1 VRARRMAWAVWG
13 LTVTLI
19 VIWPFLVEAASP
31 QESDLSFYV
40 LASLSVIGYA
50 TVGALITSRQ
60 PGNRIGLILAWIALA
75 AAGGLVGGAYAI
87 LALDASEPPIL
98 FASGAAWLGRT
109 GFALTFAPIPL
120 IFLLFPTG
128 RVPSPRWRWL
138 LWTMLSALAI
148 NVLLYALTPGSVDS
162 GFTELET
169 HVTNPL
175 GLPFAWKGAV
185 EDVTELAGLI
195 AFAGSFLCVLSLV
208 MRYRRAAGDERQQ
221 IRWLAYVAA
230 VAAAIPLTGMAIAGI
245 RELAGAEVSENDFLG
260 NAIFIGFF
268 IVILIGVPAA
278 CAIAILRYRL
288 YELDVVVK
296 KTVVFGALALFISAV
311 YLVGVFVVGSVVADQ
326 ASTTVSFAAGAAAAL
341 AFQPLRAVARRLAD
355 RLVYGKRATPYEVL
369 SEFSDRLAETYSNDD
384 VLPRTAAILGEG
396 TGAERVTIWL
406 LLGGEAVPAATWPA
420 EGDEPAPGPDA
431 FEVRHQGELLGSI
444 TVAMHANDPMNP
456 SKERLIKDLT
466 GQAGLVLRNVRLI
479 EELRA
484 SRRRLVAAQDAE
496 RRRLE
501 RNIHDGAQQQLVALA
516 VKLRLADQVIERD
529 AAKAHDLL
537 TQLQSDTHDALEDLR
552 DLARGIYPPL
562 LADKG
567 LPAALEAQARKS
579 TLPVTVEPDGV
590 GRYAQ
595 EIEATVYFCV
605 LEAMQNI
612 AKYAR
617 ADTVTIW
624 LAERAGRLAFEVSDD
639 GVGFEPDGRR
649 GGTGRQGMAD
659 RLDSIGG
666 ELRIRSAPG
675 EGTTVTGSVPI
686 VSTGRSTSGPTPA
699 VEPSDA

>member
-1 VRARRMAWAVWG
+1 VRARRLAWAVWG
-13 LTVTLI
+13 LTIALI
-19 VIWPFLVEAASP
+19 VLWPFLVEAASP

-60 PGNRIGLILAWIALA
+60 SGNRIGLILAWIALA
-75 AAGGLVGGAYAI
+75 AAVGLVGGAYAI

-326 ASTTVSFAAGAAAAL
+326 ASSTVSFAAGAAAVL
-341 AFQPLRAVARRLAD
+341 AFQPLRVVARRLAD
-355 RLVYGKRATPYEVL
+355 RLVYGKRASPYEVL

-537 TQLQSDTHDALEDLR
+537 
-552 DLARGIYPPL
+552 
-562 LADKG
+562 
-567 LPAALEAQARKS
+567 
-579 TLPVTVEPDGV
+579 VEPDGV

-649 GGTGRQGMAD
+649 GGTGLQGMAD

>member
-1 VRARRMAWAVWG
+1 VRARRLAWAVWG
-13 LTVTLI
+13 LTIALI
-19 VIWPFLVEAASP
+19 VLWPFLVEAASP

-60 PGNRIGLILAWIALA
+60 SGNRIGLILAWIALA
-75 AAGGLVGGAYAI
+75 AAVGLVGGAYAI

-245 RELAGAEVSENDFLG
+245 RELAGAEVSENDSLG

-326 ASTTVSFAAGAAAAL
+326 ASTTVSPSIRKTVSP
-341 AFQPLRAVARRLAD
+341 PLFH
-355 RLVYGKRATPYEVL
+355 TPCPG
-369 SEFSDRLAETYSNDD
+369 
-384 VLPRTAAILGEG
+384 LPMVNSPGPCSP
-396 TGAERVTIWL
+396 TGSRK
-406 LLGGEAVPAATWPA
+406 AVP
-420 EGDEPAPGPDA
+420 
-431 FEVRHQGELLGSI
+431 
-444 TVAMHANDPMNP
+444 DP
-456 SKERLIKDLT
+456 SSHR
-466 GQAGLVLRNVRLI
+466 
-479 EELRA
+479 
-484 SRRRLVAAQDAE
+484 
-496 RRRLE
+496 
-501 RNIHDGAQQQLVALA
+501 
-516 VKLRLADQVIERD
+516 
-529 AAKAHDLL
+529 
-537 TQLQSDTHDALEDLR
+537 
-552 DLARGIYPPL
+552 
-562 LADKG
+562 
-567 LPAALEAQARKS
+567 
-579 TLPVTVEPDGV
+579 
-590 GRYAQ
+590 
-595 EIEATVYFCV
+595 
-605 LEAMQNI
+605 
-612 AKYAR
+612 
-617 ADTVTIW
+617 
-624 LAERAGRLAFEVSDD
+624 
-639 GVGFEPDGRR
+639 
-649 GGTGRQGMAD
+649 
-659 RLDSIGG
+659 
-666 ELRIRSAPG
+666 
-675 EGTTVTGSVPI
+675 
-686 VSTGRSTSGPTPA
+686 
-699 VEPSDA
+699 